1 MTLNFGSKW
10 PAFFERSF
18 IWGRS
23 DTTLCPFLVVN
34 QLADNLVEPIW
45 LDFVMFNLSRKDSS
59 YQDVF
64 MGHRKLKNSQKF
76 DPAALEFGKCVIHP
90 SIRSFTEKKTKTTCE
105 KWSIGPLFTNFRAP
119 IRTSWLHA
127 LDSEEIYIH
136 PWYPKEPS
144 MF

>member
-1 MTLNFGSKW
+1 MTS
-10 PAFFERSF
+10 FFERSF

-23 DTTLCPFLVVN
+23 DTTPCPFLVVN

-76 DPAALEFGKCVIHP
+76 DPAALSNFENVWFIHQYDP
-90 SIRSFTEKKTKTTCE
+90 LQKKKQKQPVKNEALAHCSQTLGLQYE
-105 KWSIGPLFTNFRAP
+105 
-119 IRTSWLHA
+119 LHG
-127 LDSEEIYIH
+127 
-136 PWYPKEPS
+136 S
-144 MF
+144 ML